1 MQLKVSNKITM
12 KKDKIKKDSY
22 ILKNDLSKTKK
33 TKEIIEKMVE
43 ALNDHRIDDIGEF
56 FDINFNWFGNF
67 GCGTK

>member
-1 MQLKVSNKITM
+1 ME
-12 KKDKIKKDSY
+12 KDKINKASY

-56 FDINFNWFGNF
+56 FDDNFNWFGNF
-67 GCGTK
+67 GCGTKKGLKEFQQN